1 MQQQQQQQ
9 LRHLGRPRVSTSLPI
24 TSLGL
29 ESQPNQPAGQ
39 LPVPLPPTP
48 PAAARYFSV
57 IGGPRSEFRASL
69 LQQQQRQQ
77 RSLRHQ
83 AGGGRY
89 QNGTAYSN
97 HYQLAAA
104 AAAAAAIAATSANSS
119 ANGKPHHHHHQRRR
133 SSKSRSHTA
142 SGGRKHHHH
151 QQHQQHQ
158 YRPRFPVSS
167 MAVQD
172 DADRSPSS
180 PSLSQTMPAQQQA
193 QPELPHDETEARL
206 LLIRAKLNQ
215 LSVQQEL
222 AEQAEAERQRRQRQQ
237 PRNPATSKTTV
248 RDRLVP
254 SLRPPAKLQQRQQQ
268 QRLEA
273 APPQSGSRKAEEATS
288 DVDSN
293 VEDDEDNDG
302 DEECDDDD
310 EEIDDGI
317 DDNGDDDGSLLNGL
331 EDDLEED
338 DNSTM
343 STDTGGGSSLLAS
356 RRPSAAAGAA
366 AVAGP
371 RQPAVIAS
379 LFPNVPPV
387 LRFSAESNL
396 PPEPLPWAQR
406 RQLKWRMSSITPV
419 VVKRAI
425 ARSGFRVAKKSH
437 EWLGY
442 FGKHM
447 KPEGF
452 KGVREYQK
460 VNHFPGSFTIGRKD
474 RLWRCL
480 HRMQC
485 QYGRREFDFFP
496 LTFCLPGDL
505 KQLRRA
511 WDDAGAKQKWIV
523 KPPASARGIGI
534 RVVNKWK
541 QVPKRRAVV
550 VQTYLARPYLINGS
564 KFDLRVYVYVT
575 SFDPL
580 RVYVH
585 ERGLVRFAS
594 VPYSRSGKTIGN
606 RFMHL
611 TNYSVNKRNIN
622 YSASGGEAEESDG
635 EGHKWSLRALWAH
648 LRQAGKDPEAV
659 WSSIKDLVVKTI
671 IGGESHINSQ
681 VKAFCRRRYCVH
693 ELFGFDILLDDRLK
707 PWLLEVN
714 ISPSLHSNSPLDI
727 EVKSAVIRDFMN
739 LAGFQLPEPASA
751 MSTAPGSASA
761 SAMSKMADSTSE
773 AAPYADRRCWPER
786 PLNSD
791 ERAKKLWFS
800 QRPDDRSIL
809 DTLTPDDVRVLVE
822 SMDEFARAGEF
833 GRVFPAGEEAVTRR
847 YLSFMEQPRYYNLL
861 LMHHLSRYR
870 ACESQGIDALAAMC
884 RRKLHLESPTA
895 DPAHQWS
902 APCGRRH

>member
-1 MQQQQQQQ
+1 TKKLASFWLNPRDLALNHLEKAADFFESEQSPASAAACRDKRARIEADGGQLDRAADGFLKLADWAASDSMLRQLHYAFKACLCELAAASRSDRLQSG
-9 LRHLGRPRVSTSLPI
+9 LRHLGRSDEADLVKALAGATSVAAFDEALI
-24 TSLGL
+24 AFQRFNNVDDWCERRLKEVKLRIGHSKKHSL
-29 ESQPNQPAGQ
+29 

-77 RSLRHQ
+77 RSLR
-83 AGGGRY
+83 
-89 QNGTAYSN
+89 
-97 HYQLAAA
+97 
-104 AAAAAAIAATSANSS
+104 
-119 ANGKPHHHHHQRRR
+119 RRR
-133 SSKSRSHTA
+133 SLPERHCLL
-142 SGGRKHHHH
+142 
-151 QQHQQHQ
+151 Q
-158 YRPRFPVSS
+158 P
-167 MAVQD
+167 
-172 DADRSPSS
+172 
-180 PSLSQTMPAQQQA
+180 LSTMPAQQQA

-222 AEQAEAERQRRQRQQ
+222 AEQAEAERQRR
-237 PRNPATSKTTV
+237 
-248 RDRLVP
+248 
-254 SLRPPAKLQQRQQQ
+254 
-268 QRLEA
+268 
-273 APPQSGSRKAEEATS
+273 
-288 DVDSN
+288 
-293 VEDDEDNDG
+293 
-302 DEECDDDD
+302 
-310 EEIDDGI
+310 
-317 DDNGDDDGSLLNGL
+317 
-331 EDDLEED
+331 
-338 DNSTM
+338 
-343 STDTGGGSSLLAS
+343 SSLLAS

-387 LRFSAESNL
+387 LRFSAESDP

-648 LRQAGKDPEAV
+648 LRQAGKDPESV

-671 IGGESHINSQ
+671 IGGESHINSQPSLTFGCSNPQ

-714 ISPSLHSNSPLDI
+714 ISPSLHSNSLLDI

-761 SAMSKMADSTSE
+761 SAMSTMADSTSE

-847 YLSFMEQPRYYNLL
+847 YLGFMEQPRYYNLL

-895 DPAHQWS
+895 DPRTSGA
-902 APCGRRH
+902 RRVGDGIKV

>member
-1 MQQQQQQQ
+1 
-9 LRHLGRPRVSTSLPI
+9 
-24 TSLGL
+24 
-29 ESQPNQPAGQ
+29 
-39 LPVPLPPTP
+39 
-48 PAAARYFSV
+48 
-57 IGGPRSEFRASL
+57 
-69 LQQQQRQQ
+69 
-77 RSLRHQ
+77 
-83 AGGGRY
+83 
-89 QNGTAYSN
+89 
-97 HYQLAAA
+97 
-104 AAAAAAIAATSANSS
+104 
-119 ANGKPHHHHHQRRR
+119 
-133 SSKSRSHTA
+133 
-142 SGGRKHHHH
+142 
-151 QQHQQHQ
+151 
-158 YRPRFPVSS
+158 
-167 MAVQD
+167 
-172 DADRSPSS
+172 
-180 PSLSQTMPAQQQA
+180 TMPAQQQA

-222 AEQAEAERQRRQRQQ
+222 AEQAEAERQRPTKSSNLKDDR
-237 PRNPATSKTTV
+237 PRSTRPVCGRRRSCSSRGSNSSGSKP
-248 RDRLVP
+248 R
-254 SLRPPAKLQQRQQQ
+254 A
-268 QRLEA
+268 
-273 APPQSGSRKAEEATS
+273 PQSGSRKAEEATS

-293 VEDDEDNDG
+293 VVDDEDNDG

-317 DDNGDDDGSLLNGL
+317 DDNGDNDGSLLNGL

-343 STDTGGGSSLLAS
+343 SIDTGGGSSLLAS

-387 LRFSAESNL
+387 LRFSAESDP

-523 KPPASARGIGI
+523 KPRP
-534 RVVNKWK
+534 
-541 QVPKRRAVV
+541 VPGVSGSESSTSGSRCRNGG
-550 VQTYLARPYLINGS
+550 RPYLINGS

-635 EGHKWSLRALWAH
+635 EGHKWTPAS
-648 LRQAGKDPEAV
+648 
-659 WSSIKDLVVKTI
+659 VVKP
-671 IGGESHINSQ
+671 S
-681 VKAFCRRRYCVH
+681 AAALRYCVH
-693 ELFGFDILLDDRLK
+693 RAVRALDILLDDRLK

-714 ISPSLHSNSPLDI
+714 ISPSLHSNSLLDI

-739 LAGFQLPEPASA
+739 LAGFQLPEPRHVDRARLSF
-751 MSTAPGSASA
+751 GFGNVD
-761 SAMSKMADSTSE
+761 KWQNSTSE
-773 AAPYADRRCWPER
+773 AAP
-786 PLNSD
+786 
-791 ERAKKLWFS
+791 

-822 SMDEFARAGEF
+822 SMDEFARRAGEVR
-833 GRVFPAGEEAVTRR
+833 GLASRRRPTRR
-847 YLSFMEQPRYYNLL
+847 YLGFMEQPRYYNLL

-884 RRKLHLESPTA
+884 RPKIAPGVAHRGS
-895 DPAHQWS
+895 AHQWS